1 MSAEAEAAPVAPRGT
16 LEERIK
22 RVLSQQATLATSS
35 YGRVWIQA
43 LGARLGRSE
52 QGCSIKYLH

>member
-52 QGCSIKYLH
+52 QQGLQH